1 MSNYVKYW
9 RRKNIE
15 KFKIIIYSGDI
26 AFAIAWLKG
35 KEETV
40 LHNLRTFFGKT
51 TINNEESENFNFDKI
66 YLEYYKNRNEE
77 EIKAKEKL
85 YGVTII
91 KKTQTGKILE
101 IEEKEITNI
110 INKEN
115 DADNIL
121 KLLVAYK
128 VTPIGLD
135 DVLQDLVSY

>member
-15 KFKIIIYSGDI
+15 KFKIIIYSGGI

-77 EIKAKEKL
+77 EIKAKEKP

>member
-1 MSNYVKYW
+1 MAY
-9 RRKNIE
+9 R
-15 KFKIIIYSGDI
+15 
-26 AFAIAWLKG
+26 

-51 TINNEESENFNFDKI
+51 TINNEDAEDFNFDKI

-77 EIKAKEKL
+77 EIEDDEKP

-91 KKTQTGKILE
+91 KKTQSGKILE
-101 IEEKEITNI
+101 IEEKEVTNI

-115 DADNIL
+115 EADNIL

>member
-9 RRKNIE
+9 RRKNNE

-77 EIKAKEKL
+77 EIKAKEKP

>member
-66 YLEYYKNRNEE
+66 YLEYYKNRSEE
-77 EIKAKEKL
+77 KIKAKEKP